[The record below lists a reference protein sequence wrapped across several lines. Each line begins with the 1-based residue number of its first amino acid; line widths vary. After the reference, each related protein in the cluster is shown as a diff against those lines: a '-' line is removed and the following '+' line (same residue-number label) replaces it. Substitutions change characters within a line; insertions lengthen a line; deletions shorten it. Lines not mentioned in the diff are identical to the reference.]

1 MKHIN
6 AFPIEDF
13 IEKARLAMRTN
24 QKNLSLTQKEYT
36 DLAHSLAL
44 VMTRLTESLDRTIQ
58 EKPNNDLTVKMD
70 GGKF

>member
-1 MKHIN
+1 MKYIN

-24 QKNLSLTQKEYT
+24 QKTLTLNQKEFT

-44 VMTRLTESLDRTIQ
+44 VMTRLTETLDRTVQ
-58 EKPNNDLTVKMD
+58 EKPNENFNIKMD